1 MPVIATM
8 NTKPDLSDLNEY
20 PAVKIQT
27 FHLERPE
34 FLGAEILEFGDTRLI
49 KDE

>member
-1 MPVIATM
+1 M

-27 FHLERPE
+27 FQLERPE
-34 FLGAEILEFGDTRLI
+34 FLGGEILEFGDTRLI

>member
-1 MPVIATM
+1 M
-8 NTKPDLSDLNEY
+8 NIKPDLSHLTEY

-27 FHLERPE
+27 FQLERPE
-34 FLGAEILEFGDTRLI
+34 FLGGEILEFGDTRLL